1 MKTLPTAKEFWD
13 STCITHPDKSPGDI
27 MIEFAK
33 IHVQAA
39 LEAAVQKYTHDE
51 THVSDN
57 PAYLEQSILNA
68 YPLENIK

>member
-1 MKTLPTAKEFWD
+1 MKKLPTAEEWIRKHDGYF
-13 STCITHPDKSPGDI
+13 TPDRL
-27 MIEFAK
+27 IEFAQM
-33 IHVQAA
+33 HVKAA

-68 YPLENIK
+68 YPDENIK